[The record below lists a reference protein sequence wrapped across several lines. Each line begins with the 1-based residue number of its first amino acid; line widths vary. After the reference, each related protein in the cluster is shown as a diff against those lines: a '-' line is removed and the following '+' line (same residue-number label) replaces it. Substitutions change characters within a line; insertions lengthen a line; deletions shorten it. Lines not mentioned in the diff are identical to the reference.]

1 MSSVKGSN
9 RVGAVIAPRRGISAH
24 APDRST
30 VRGIAA
36 IDDAAPVVSKLAA
49 PLYDPP
55 GVAAEP
61 TYPLASLLG
70 QARAA
75 QAQLAI
81 QPLPISNHRNR
92 LITQLFGG

>member
-1 MSSVKGSN
+1 MNAVEGSPLWAAVAQAGTSPADVS
-9 RVGAVIAPRRGISAH
+9 RV
-24 APDRST
+24 APD
-30 VRGIAA
+30 GP
-36 IDDAAPVVSKLAA
+36 APATPDPCPIPSALAA
-49 PLYDPP
+49 TPAPP
-55 GVAAEP
+55 PDAPAGG
-61 TYPLASLLG
+61 LASLLG